1 MACDS
6 SYGAVMSESAQPS
19 GAESG
24 PRRWL
29 FWLLVPTLVVL
40 VAFGL
45 RRLQSMR
52 APYEPRPAPPW
63 AGEPEA
69 APKPEAEADGEF
81 EPAAESGTE
90 TDVGTETGTE
100 TDAVAAAEPKP
111 EKAAEPK
118 PEKAERISAPKSP
131 GPDPI
136 ELVGV
141 PCLVGEPR
149 QLQEEALTDA
159 GLRVGFTL
167 TRLVKGEG
175 GLVVETQPAK
185 GTKVP
190 LGSRVDLVVS
200 VAGGEIG
207 DVIGLSA
214 GAARGR
220 LVRAGFQVKRRRTA
234 APDGVPVGTVVEQDP
249 RPGTLIPLGSAVTL
263 RVAAEVKD
271 DQNEHQKE
279 IDDAKSDAD
288 ADADSD
294 DGGSDADEAASDTY
308 GSSS

>member
-1 MACDS
+1 
-6 SYGAVMSESAQPS
+6 
-19 GAESG
+19 
-24 PRRWL
+24 
-29 FWLLVPTLVVL
+29 VVL

-52 APYEPRPAPPW
+52 APYAPQPAPPW
-63 AGEPEA
+63 TREPEA
-69 APKPEAEADGEF
+69 DPGPEAESDAGF
-81 EPAAESGTE
+81 EPAAESGTD
-90 TDVGTETGTE
+90 TDVETGTE
-100 TDAVAAAEPKP
+100 TTADAAAEPKP
-111 EKAAEPK
+111 EK
-118 PEKAERISAPKSP
+118 PEKTERITAPKSQ

-220 LVRAGFQVKRRRTA
+220 LVRAGFQVKRRRIA

-263 RVAAEVKD
+263 RVAAEVKG

-279 IDDAKSDAD
+279 IDDAKADAD
-288 ADADSD
+288 ADAADADSAD
-294 DGGSDADEAASDTY
+294 AGSDADEAASDKF

>member
-1 MACDS
+1 
-6 SYGAVMSESAQPS
+6 MSESAQPS

-24 PRRWL
+24 SRRWL
-29 FWLLVPTLVVL
+29 FWLLVPILVVL
-40 VAFGL
+40 VALGL

-52 APYEPRPAPPW
+52 APYVPQPAPPAR
-63 AGEPEA
+63 AGEPREAEA
-69 APKPEAEADGEF
+69 APVAESEAGYEPPAEAGTHV
-81 EPAAESGTE
+81 ESGVE
-90 TDVGTETGTE
+90 SGIETGTDSE
-100 TDAVAAAEPKP
+100 TDARASARAAE
-111 EKAAEPK
+111 AK
-118 PEKAERISAPKSP
+118 PEKAERISAPKAQ
-131 GPDPI
+131 GPEPI

-149 QLQEEALTDA
+149 QRQEDALTDA

-220 LVRAGFQVKRRRTA
+220 LVRAGFQVKRRRIA

-249 RPGTLIPLGSAVTL
+249 RPGTLVPLGSSVTL
-263 RVAAEVKD
+263 RVAAESKG
-271 DQNEHQKE
+271 DQREQQMEN
-279 IDDAKSDAD
+279 DDAKP
-288 ADADSD
+288 DSAE
-294 DGGSDADEAASDTY
+294 SDEA
-308 GSSS
+308 GSES

>member
-1 MACDS
+1 
-6 SYGAVMSESAQPS
+6 MSESAQPS

-52 APYEPRPAPPW
+52 APYVPQPAPPW
-63 AGEPEA
+63 KPQREPETASEPESGSAFEPEA
-69 APKPEAEADGEF
+69 ETEAEA
-81 EPAAESGTE
+81 ESGADAE
-90 TDVGTETGTE
+90 AETGVE
-100 TDAVAAAEPKP
+100 TDAGAPAPAEPKP
-111 EKAAEPK
+111 A
-118 PEKAERISAPKSP
+118 KAERNSKPKA
-131 GPDPI
+131 PDPI

-149 QLQEEALTDA
+149 QRQEEALTDA

-185 GTKVP
+185 DTKVP

-200 VAGGEIG
+200 VAGGEVG

-220 LVRAGFQVKRRRTA
+220 LVRAGFQVKRRRIA

-249 RPGTLIPLGSAVTL
+249 RPGTLVPLGSAVTL
-263 RVAAEVKD
+263 RVAAESKG
-271 DQNEHQKE
+271 DQPELQKE
-279 IDDAKSDAD
+279 SDDAKADDSDA
-288 ADADSD
+288 
-294 DGGSDADEAASDTY
+294 GEAGTES
-308 GSSS
+308 